1 MRKNKLTKRL
11 MACVV
16 CGTVAL
22 NFSPVFATNSYWSA
36 QPISDFLSNKIDSPT
51 VLKDEKYTTYITRE
65 EFSQLIVGLYAMSNN
80 LDKASIPIEENPFT
94 DTTNIDVQRAY
105 SLGIIQ
111 GIDKNKFEPQN
122 NITREQIATIIARFL
137 NIKGINTNS
146 TNNLISF
153 NDKNHIS
160 NWAFKSLAYC
170 VENQIIQGSENQLR
184 PKEPTTVEQVITMLD
199 RIAIKNNWIT
209 KSKDIYIYGFFLPN
223 DTKFKYRSG
232 SLNTFYLYIDWNSIN
247 DTQKIQADLY
257 YMLNRKFKNDAE
269 IVNSIINYT
278 MKTKEFINWQHG
290 CFDIENHSINVTGE
304 NGSTEIYFQDNT
316 DLGDIPS
323 IPIPKS

>member
-1 MRKNKLTKRL
+1 M
-11 MACVV
+11 
-16 CGTVAL
+16 
-22 NFSPVFATNSYWSA
+22 
-36 QPISDFLSNKIDSPT
+36 FLQNRQ
-51 VLKDEKYTTYITRE
+51 ITRE
-65 EFSQLIVGLYAMSNN
+65 
-80 LDKASIPIEENPFT
+80 
-94 DTTNIDVQRAY
+94 RC
-105 SLGIIQ
+105 IIQ
-111 GIDKNKFEPQN
+111 GIDKNKFQPQN

-146 TNNLISF
+146 NNLMNF
-153 NDKNHIS
+153 NDKNYIS

-170 VENQIIQGSENQLR
+170 VENQIIQGAENQLH
-184 PKEPTTVEQVITMLD
+184 PKEPATVEQVVTMLD

-247 DTQKIQADLY
+247 DTQKIQEDLS
-257 YMLNRKFKNDAE
+257 YMLNMKFKSDAE
-269 IVNSIINYT
+269 MVNNIINYT
-278 MKTKEFINWQHG
+278 MKTKGFINWQHN
-290 CFDIENHSINVTGE
+290 CFDIGNHSINVTGE

-323 IPIPKS
+323 IPVPKS